1 MERTWAFQQ
10 VKSALLN
17 WRVIALI
24 AIASVLILHS
34 WPSSPFSHTS
44 VLVNDY
50 IENTLAEMRL
60 NQDGNLASRMLVDL
74 IFGNARH

>member
-1 MERTWAFQQ
+1 MKRAWTSPQ

-24 AIASVLILHS
+24 AITFLLILHS

-50 IENTLAEMRL
+50 IENTLAEMRF

>member
-1 MERTWAFQQ
+1 MKRTWTSPQ

-24 AIASVLILHS
+24 SITLLLILS
-34 WPSSPFSHTS
+34 IWPSSPFGYTS